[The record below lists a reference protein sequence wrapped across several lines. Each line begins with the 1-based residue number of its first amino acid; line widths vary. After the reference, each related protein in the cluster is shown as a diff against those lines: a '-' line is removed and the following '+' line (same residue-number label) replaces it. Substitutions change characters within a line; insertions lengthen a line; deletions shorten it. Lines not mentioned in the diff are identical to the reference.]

1 MRRPCFF
8 ALLLISLML
17 LSPVVVAGCRGTVT
31 PGTTRGGPP
40 TKASDAT
47 AAAASDATTTTA
59 AATSTGEVT
68 TTTTAKSAAAAP
80 DGAGASGATP
90 SSDATPEA
98 PDAGTISTLPNG
110 MPVPITPE
118 EIKNTM
124 LAGGMGSPDQ
134 LQIYEYKNFG
144 HYAAA
149 YVMAADENVY
159 LMVFNDETGGWVI
172 LDALTGLD
180 WEAVQVQLRATGA
193 PEDLITWAYPG
204 EG

>member
-1 MRRPCFF
+1 MRRRCLSAP
-8 ALLLISLML
+8 LLISLVL
-17 LSPVVVAGCRGTVT
+17 LSLVVIAGCRGTVT
-31 PGTTRGGPP
+31 PGTTTGGPP

-59 AATSTGEVT
+59 AITDSGEVK

-90 SSDATPEA
+90 SSDATAGA
-98 PDAGTISTLPNG
+98 PDAGSTSTLPNG
-110 MPVPITPE
+110 LPSPITPE

-159 LMVFNDETGGWVI
+159 LMVFNEETGGWVI
-172 LDALTGLD
+172 LDAITGLD
-180 WEAVQVQLRATGA
+180 WPAVQTQLRATGV